1 VEVSAGARAPDR
13 FETAARERVSWA
25 LLSLAVFGAPVVG
38 APATDEARRLPA
50 LPAVDWTVPALHTTG
65 LFVGMRVT
73 EAYLWPAPFAE
84 TELELM
90 ADRYREAYTRRPI
103 FDPNQRAFEWDGDRW
118 TINLIGHGLLGS
130 ELYYRPRRCGAS
142 VLGAFAFAAGSSLVW
157 EYVFEANAVRP
168 SAFDLGY
175 TPVIG
180 LVLGE
185 ARHAGYFAA
194 GSISNR
200 ALRGF
205 VRALLDPFGEIER
218 GLGAGC

>member
-1 VEVSAGARAPDR
+1 
-13 FETAARERVSWA
+13 
-25 LLSLAVFGAPVVG
+25 LLSVALFGTPVVE
-38 APATDEARRLPA
+38 AAKTDEPRPFAEQ
-50 LPAVDWTVPALHTTG
+50 PAVDWTTPSLHTGG
-65 LFVGMRVT
+65 LFLGMRAT
-73 EAYLWPAPFAE
+73 EAYLWPDPFAE
-84 TELELM
+84 TDV
-90 ADRYREAYTRRPI
+90 DRIFDHYREAYTRRPI

-130 ELYYRPRRCGAS
+130 ELFYRPRRCGAS

-168 SAFDLGY
+168 SGLDLAY

-185 ARHAGYFAA
+185 ARYAGYSAA

-200 ALRGF
+200 TLRGF
-205 VRALLDPFGEIER
+205 VRAVLDPFGEIER
-218 GLGAGC
+218 ALGAGC